1 MGYTRFYHPGYLRRA
16 RVLGAAD
23 IVERF
28 IVKQS

>member
-1 MGYTRFYHPGYLRRA
+1 MGYTRFHPGYLRRA

-23 IVERF
+23 VVERF